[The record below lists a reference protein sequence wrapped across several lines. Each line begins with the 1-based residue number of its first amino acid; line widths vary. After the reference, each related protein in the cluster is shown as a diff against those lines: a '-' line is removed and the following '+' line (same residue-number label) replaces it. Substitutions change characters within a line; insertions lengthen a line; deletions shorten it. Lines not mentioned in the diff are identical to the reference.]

1 MKRSILIGI
10 VLLIVPALIL
20 AQPAGKSQGEPCG
33 QMEMQAGMNCPPM
46 GAMPGMNM
54 LKLTDQQKAEHKK
67 INLKYQRLNIPL
79 RSDLKLANLDLKE
92 AMENL
97 DQKKID
103 EAVKKINDIN
113 AKLFKNKIDQ
123 KIEFMKTLTE
133 EQKKILKDRPCGM
146 HKMRKVQMMKD
157 CGDMGLLDTE
167 IDVSFGFGA
176 DLPTDIDTD
185 DIELDAEPED

>member
-1 MKRSILIGI
+1 MKKSVLIGLT
-10 VLLIVPALIL
+10 LLVIPALIL

-33 QMEMQAGMNCPPM
+33 QMEMPAGMNCPPM

-92 AMENL
+92 AMESL

-113 AKLFKNKIDQ
+113 ARLFKNKIDR
-123 KIEFMKTLTE
+123 KVEFMKTLTD
-133 EQKKILKDRPCGM
+133 EQKKMLKDRPCGM
-146 HKMRKVQMMKD
+146 RKMNGRQD
-157 CGDMGLLDTE
+157 IGGCGDMGLMNTD

-176 DLPTDIDTD
+176 DLPTDIDD
-185 DIELDAEPED
+185 SELEAEPED